1 MESENEIKPNPLV
14 ELQEYKIISQLFDKN
29 EDDQTYS
36 INILLPTPESLDK
49 LCNQQIV
56 KDVLNFNLEKYK
68 SYFEEQNSENQE
80 EIKMILNLD
89 KNTSIRSKDLLP
101 HILIFIGGMNS
112 ENTLYDF
119 FEGLNIQTED
129 QCIDNAEN
137 YFVYLLKFLDFL
149 KKEEKFSIPINQM
162 DSLFSSLDELGINI
176 PRKDTN
182 VLYRSI
188 KDSFFAMNK
197 NKILVLVAP
206 SHNFWIKSEKNSIKE
221 QLYDLKLNN
230 YSNIFY
236 NKKFIQKFL
245 KKIAKHP
252 RCCFG
257 IISSMTYKNLK
268 NCWDGL
274 EKQFTNECP
283 KNVIFIEQNDH
294 EKIQLDPNNKK
305 LSFFR
310 SMKKI
315 IEHLSAE
322 KKKELKKKN
331 CVTDNETESNYENF
345 KEKNILIVES
355 EEDKVAEDNK
365 NNSIFVSV
373 FSEKYLESDEQKKLA
388 IDLEGDK
395 AINYIYKLLE
405 TCNDDIREYINKNRI
420 SDEYSVVV

>member
-68 SYFEEQNSENQE
+68 PYFEEQNSENQE

-331 CVTDNETESNYENF
+331 CVTDNETESNYEYF

-373 FSEKYLESDEQKKLA
+373 FSEKYLESDEQKKMA

>member
-1 MESENEIKPNPLV
+1 MENENEIKPNPLV
-14 ELQEYKIISQLFDKN
+14 VLQEYKIISQLFDKN

-49 LCNQQIV
+49 ICNQPIV
-56 KDVLNFNLEKYK
+56 KDLLNFDLKKYK
-68 SYFEEQNSENQE
+68 TFFEEQNSEGQE
-80 EIKMILNLD
+80 EKKFILNLD
-89 KNTSIRSKDLLP
+89 RTSIKSKDLLP

-119 FEGLNIQTED
+119 FEGLTVQTED
-129 QCIDNAEN
+129 QCIDNSEN
-137 YFVYLLKFLDFL
+137 YFVYILKFLDFL

-162 DSLFSSLDELGINI
+162 DSLFSTLDELGINI
-176 PRKDTN
+176 PREDTN

-206 SHNFWIKSEKNSIKE
+206 SHNFWIKSEKSSIKE

-230 YSNIFY
+230 FSNIFY
-236 NKKFIQKFL
+236 HKKFIEKFL

-257 IISSMTYKNLK
+257 IISSMTYRNLK

-294 EKIQLDPNNKK
+294 EKIQLDPKSKK

-322 KKKELKKKN
+322 KKKELKMKN
-331 CVTDNETESNYENF
+331 YDDESENNF
-345 KEKNILIVES
+345 QSFNEKNILIVES
-355 EEDKVAEDNK
+355 EEDKIGEGNK

-395 AINYIYKLLE
+395 SINYIYKLLE
-405 TCNDDIREYINKNRI
+405 TCNDDIREYLNRNKI
-420 SDEYSVVV
+420 SDEYSVV

>member
-1 MESENEIKPNPLV
+1 MENENEIKPNPLV
-14 ELQEYKIISQLFDKN
+14 VLQEYKIISQLFDKN

-49 LCNQQIV
+49 ICNQPIV
-56 KDVLNFNLEKYK
+56 KDLLNFDLKKYK
-68 SYFEEQNSENQE
+68 TFFEEQNSEGQE
-80 EIKMILNLD
+80 EKKFILNLD
-89 KNTSIRSKDLLP
+89 RTSIKSKDLLP

-119 FEGLNIQTED
+119 FEGLTVQTED
-129 QCIDNAEN
+129 QCIDNSGN
-137 YFVYLLKFLDFL
+137 YFVYILKFLDFL

-162 DSLFSSLDELGINI
+162 DSLFSTLDELGINI
-176 PRKDTN
+176 PREDTN

-206 SHNFWIKSEKNSIKE
+206 SHNFWIKSEKSSIKE

-230 YSNIFY
+230 FSNIFY
-236 NKKFIQKFL
+236 HKKFIEKFL

-257 IISSMTYKNLK
+257 IISSMTYRNLK

-294 EKIQLDPNNKK
+294 EKIQLDPKSKK

-331 CVTDNETESNYENF
+331 YDDESENNF
-345 KEKNILIVES
+345 QCFNEKNILIVES
-355 EEDKVAEDNK
+355 EEDKIGEGNK

-395 AINYIYKLLE
+395 SINYIYKLLE
-405 TCNDDIREYINKNRI
+405 TCNDDIREYINRNKI
-420 SDEYSVVV
+420 SDEYSVV

>member
-1 MESENEIKPNPLV
+1 MENENEIKPNPLV
-14 ELQEYKIISQLFDKN
+14 VLQEYKIISQLFDKN

-49 LCNQQIV
+49 ICNQPIV
-56 KDVLNFNLEKYK
+56 KDVLNFDLKKYK
-68 SYFEEQNSENQE
+68 TFFEEQNSEGQE
-80 EIKMILNLD
+80 EKKFILNLD
-89 KNTSIRSKDLLP
+89 RTSIKSKDLLP

-119 FEGLNIQTED
+119 FEGLTVQTED
-129 QCIDNAEN
+129 QCIDNSEN
-137 YFVYLLKFLDFL
+137 YFVYILKFLDFL

-162 DSLFSSLDELGINI
+162 DSLFSTLDELGINI
-176 PRKDTN
+176 PREDTN

-206 SHNFWIKSEKNSIKE
+206 SHNFWIKSEKSSIKE

-230 YSNIFY
+230 FSNIFY
-236 NKKFIQKFL
+236 HKKFIEKFL

-257 IISSMTYKNLK
+257 IISSMTYRNLK

-294 EKIQLDPNNKK
+294 EKIQLDPKSKK

-331 CVTDNETESNYENF
+331 YDDESENNF
-345 KEKNILIVES
+345 QCFNEKNILIVES
-355 EEDKVAEDNK
+355 EEDKIGEDNK

-395 AINYIYKLLE
+395 SIKYIYKLLE
-405 TCNDDIREYINKNRI
+405 TCNDDIREYINRNKI
-420 SDEYSVVV
+420 SDEYSVV

>member
-1 MESENEIKPNPLV
+1 MENENEIKPNPLV
-14 ELQEYKIISQLFDKN
+14 VLQEYKIISQLFDKN

-49 LCNQQIV
+49 ICNQPIV
-56 KDVLNFNLEKYK
+56 KDVLNFDLKKYK
-68 SYFEEQNSENQE
+68 TFFEEQNSEDQE
-80 EIKMILNLD
+80 EKKFILNLD
-89 KNTSIRSKDLLP
+89 RTSIKSKDLLP

-119 FEGLNIQTED
+119 FEGLTVQTED
-129 QCIDNAEN
+129 QCIDNSEN
-137 YFVYLLKFLDFL
+137 YFVYILKFLDFL

-162 DSLFSSLDELGINI
+162 DSLFSTLDELGINI
-176 PRKDTN
+176 PREDTN

-206 SHNFWIKSEKNSIKE
+206 SHNFWIKSEKSSIKE

-230 YSNIFY
+230 FSNIFY
-236 NKKFIQKFL
+236 HKKFIEKFL

-257 IISSMTYKNLK
+257 IISSMTYRNLK

-294 EKIQLDPNNKK
+294 EKIRLDPNSKK

-331 CVTDNETESNYENF
+331 YDDESENNF
-345 KEKNILIVES
+345 QCFNEKNILIVES
-355 EEDKVAEDNK
+355 EEDKIGEDNK

-373 FSEKYLESDEQKKLA
+373 FSEKYLESDEQKKLV

-395 AINYIYKLLE
+395 SINYIYKLLE
-405 TCNDDIREYINKNRI
+405 TCNDDIREYINKNKI
-420 SDEYSVVV
+420 SDEYSVA

>member
-294 EKIQLDPNNKK
+294 EKIKLDPNNKK

-331 CVTDNETESNYENF
+331 CVTDNETESNYEYF

-373 FSEKYLESDEQKKLA
+373 FSEKYLESDEQKKMA

>member
-1 MESENEIKPNPLV
+1 MENENEIKPNPLV
-14 ELQEYKIISQLFDKN
+14 VLQEYKIISQLFDKN

-49 LCNQQIV
+49 ICNQPIV
-56 KDVLNFNLEKYK
+56 KDLLNFDLKKYK
-68 SYFEEQNSENQE
+68 TFFEEQNSEDQE
-80 EIKMILNLD
+80 EKKFILNLD
-89 KNTSIRSKDLLP
+89 RTSIKSKDLLP

-119 FEGLNIQTED
+119 FEGLTVQTED
-129 QCIDNAEN
+129 QCIDNSEN
-137 YFVYLLKFLDFL
+137 YFVYILKFLDFL

-162 DSLFSSLDELGINI
+162 DSLFSTLDELGINI
-176 PRKDTN
+176 PREDTN

-206 SHNFWIKSEKNSIKE
+206 SHNFWIKSEKSSIKE

-230 YSNIFY
+230 FSNIFY
-236 NKKFIQKFL
+236 HKKFIEKFL

-257 IISSMTYKNLK
+257 IISSMTYRNLK

-294 EKIQLDPNNKK
+294 EKIRLDPNSKK

-331 CVTDNETESNYENF
+331 YDDESENNF
-345 KEKNILIVES
+345 QCFNEKNILIVES
-355 EEDKVAEDNK
+355 EEDKIGEDNK

-395 AINYIYKLLE
+395 SINYIYKLLE
-405 TCNDDIREYINKNRI
+405 TCNDDIREYINRNKI
-420 SDEYSVVV
+420 SDEYSVV

>member
-68 SYFEEQNSENQE
+68 PYFEEQDSENQE

-331 CVTDNETESNYENF
+331 CVTDNETESNYEYF

-373 FSEKYLESDEQKKLA
+373 FSEKYLESDEQKKMA

>member
-1 MESENEIKPNPLV
+1 MENGNEIKPNLLV
-14 ELQEYKIISQLFDKN
+14 VLQEYKIISQLFDKN

-49 LCNQQIV
+49 MCNQPIV
-56 KDVLNFNLEKYK
+56 KDVLKFDLTKYK
-68 SYFEEQNSENQE
+68 TFFEEQNSEEQE
-80 EIKMILNLD
+80 EKKIILNLD
-89 KNTSIRSKDLLP
+89 RTSIKSKDLLP

-119 FEGLNIQTED
+119 FEGLTVQTED
-129 QCIDNAEN
+129 QCIDNSAN
-137 YFVYLLKFLDFL
+137 YFVYILKFLDFL

-162 DSLFSSLDELGINI
+162 DSLFITLDELGINI
-176 PRKDTN
+176 PREDSN

-188 KDSFFAMNK
+188 KDSFFAMSK

-206 SHNFWIKSEKNSIKE
+206 SHNFWIKSEKSVINE

-236 NKKFIQKFL
+236 NKKFIEKFL

-257 IISSMTYKNLK
+257 IISSMTYRNLK

-294 EKIQLDPNNKK
+294 EKLKLEPNSKK
-305 LSFFR
+305 VSFFR

-315 IEHLSAE
+315 IEHLSTE

-331 CVTDNETESNYENF
+331 CDDESENNF
-345 KEKNILIVES
+345 LYFNEKNILIVES
-355 EEDKVAEDNK
+355 EEDKIAEDNK

-395 AINYIYKLLE
+395 SINYIYKLLE
-405 TCNDDIREYINKNRI
+405 TCNDDIREYINKNKI
-420 SDEYSVVV
+420 TDEYTVV

>member
-1 MESENEIKPNPLV
+1 MENENEIKPNPLV
-14 ELQEYKIISQLFDKN
+14 VLQEYKIISQLFDKN

-49 LCNQQIV
+49 ICNQPIV
-56 KDVLNFNLEKYK
+56 KDVLNFDLKKYK
-68 SYFEEQNSENQE
+68 TFFEEQNSEGQE
-80 EIKMILNLD
+80 EKKFILNLD
-89 KNTSIRSKDLLP
+89 RTSIKSKDLLP

-119 FEGLNIQTED
+119 FEGLTVQTED
-129 QCIDNAEN
+129 QCIDNSEN
-137 YFVYLLKFLDFL
+137 YFVYILKFLDFL

-162 DSLFSSLDELGINI
+162 DSLFSTLDELGINI
-176 PRKDTN
+176 PREDTN

-206 SHNFWIKSEKNSIKE
+206 SHNFWIKSEKSSIKE

-230 YSNIFY
+230 FSNIFY
-236 NKKFIQKFL
+236 HKKFIEKFL

-257 IISSMTYKNLK
+257 IISSMTYRNLK

-294 EKIQLDPNNKK
+294 EKIQLDPKSKK

-331 CVTDNETESNYENF
+331 YDDESENNF
-345 KEKNILIVES
+345 QCFNEKNILIVES
-355 EEDKVAEDNK
+355 EEDKIGEDNK

-395 AINYIYKLLE
+395 SINYIYKLLE
-405 TCNDDIREYINKNRI
+405 TCNDDIREYLNRNKI
-420 SDEYSVVV
+420 SDEYSVV

>member
-1 MESENEIKPNPLV
+1 MEGENEIKPNPLV

-49 LCNQQIV
+49 ICNQQIV
-56 KDVLNFNLEKYK
+56 KDVLHFDLKKYK
-68 SYFEEQNSENQE
+68 SYFEEQNSKDQE
-80 EIKMILNLD
+80 EKKIILNLD
-89 KNTSIRSKDLLP
+89 KNTSIKSKDLLP

-119 FEGLNIQTED
+119 FEGLTVQTED
-129 QCIDNAEN
+129 QCIDNSEN
-137 YFVYLLKFLDFL
+137 YFLYILKYLDFL

-176 PRKDTN
+176 SREDTN

-206 SHNFWIKSEKNSIKE
+206 SHNFWIKSEKSSINE

-236 NKKFIQKFL
+236 NKNFIQKFL

-257 IISSMTYKNLK
+257 IISSMTYRNLK

-283 KNVIFIEQNDH
+283 KTVIFIEQNDH
-294 EKIQLDPNNKK
+294 EKIQLDPNSKK
-305 LSFFR
+305 MSFFR
-310 SMKKI
+310 SMRKI
-315 IEHLSAE
+315 IEHLSAD

-331 CVTDNETESNYENF
+331 SVIDDEAENNF
-345 KEKNILIVES
+345 LYFNEKNILILES

-365 NNSIFVSV
+365 NNSIFVNV
-373 FSEKYLESDEQKKLA
+373 FSEKYLESDEQKKLV

-395 AINYIYKLLE
+395 SINYIYKLLE
-405 TCNDDIREYINKNRI
+405 TCNDDIREYINKNKI
-420 SDEYSVVV
+420 SDEYSFA

>member
-1 MESENEIKPNPLV
+1 MENENEIKPNPLV
-14 ELQEYKIISQLFDKN
+14 VLQEYKIISQLFDKN

-49 LCNQQIV
+49 ICNQPIV
-56 KDVLNFNLEKYK
+56 KDVLNFDLKKYK
-68 SYFEEQNSENQE
+68 TFFEEQNSEDQE
-80 EIKMILNLD
+80 EKKFILNLD
-89 KNTSIRSKDLLP
+89 RTSIKSKDLLP

-119 FEGLNIQTED
+119 FEGLTVQTED
-129 QCIDNAEN
+129 QCIDNSEN
-137 YFVYLLKFLDFL
+137 YFVYILKFLDFL

-162 DSLFSSLDELGINI
+162 DSLFSALDELGINI
-176 PRKDTN
+176 PREDTN

-206 SHNFWIKSEKNSIKE
+206 SHNFWIKSEKSSIKE

-230 YSNIFY
+230 FSNIFY
-236 NKKFIQKFL
+236 HKKFIEKFL

-257 IISSMTYKNLK
+257 IISSMTYRNLK

-294 EKIQLDPNNKK
+294 EKIPLDPNSKK
-305 LSFFR
+305 LRFFR

-331 CVTDNETESNYENF
+331 YDDESENNF
-345 KEKNILIVES
+345 QCFNEKNILIVES
-355 EEDKVAEDNK
+355 EEDKIGEDNK

-373 FSEKYLESDEQKKLA
+373 FSEKYLESDAQKKLA

-395 AINYIYKLLE
+395 SINYIYKLLE
-405 TCNDDIREYINKNRI
+405 TCNDDIREYINRNKI
-420 SDEYSVVV
+420 SDEYSVV

>member
-1 MESENEIKPNPLV
+1 MENENEIKPNPLV
-14 ELQEYKIISQLFDKN
+14 VLQEYKIISQLFDKN

-49 LCNQQIV
+49 ICNQTIV
-56 KDVLNFNLEKYK
+56 KDLLNFDLKKYK
-68 SYFEEQNSENQE
+68 TFFEEQNSEGQE
-80 EIKMILNLD
+80 EKKFILNLD
-89 KNTSIRSKDLLP
+89 RTSIKSKDLLP
-101 HILIFIGGMNS
+101 HILFFIGGMNS

-119 FEGLNIQTED
+119 FEGLTVQTED
-129 QCIDNAEN
+129 QCIDNSEN
-137 YFVYLLKFLDFL
+137 YFVYILKFLDFL

-162 DSLFSSLDELGINI
+162 DSLFSTLDELGINI
-176 PRKDTN
+176 PREDTN

-206 SHNFWIKSEKNSIKE
+206 SHNFWIKSEKSSIKE

-230 YSNIFY
+230 FSNIFY
-236 NKKFIQKFL
+236 HKKFIEKFL

-257 IISSMTYKNLK
+257 IISSMTYRNLK

-294 EKIQLDPNNKK
+294 EKIRLDPNSKK
-305 LSFFR
+305 LGFFR

-331 CVTDNETESNYENF
+331 YDDESENNF
-345 KEKNILIVES
+345 QCFNEKNILIVES
-355 EEDKVAEDNK
+355 EEDKIGEDNK

-395 AINYIYKLLE
+395 SINYIYKLLE
-405 TCNDDIREYINKNRI
+405 TCNDDIREYINRNKI
-420 SDEYSVVV
+420 SDEYSVV

>member
-1 MESENEIKPNPLV
+1 MENENEIKPNPLV
-14 ELQEYKIISQLFDKN
+14 VLQEYKIISQLFDKN

-49 LCNQQIV
+49 ICNQTIV
-56 KDVLNFNLEKYK
+56 KDLLNFDLKKYK
-68 SYFEEQNSENQE
+68 TFFEEQNSEDQE
-80 EIKMILNLD
+80 EKKFILNLD
-89 KNTSIRSKDLLP
+89 RTSIKSKDLLP

-119 FEGLNIQTED
+119 FEGLTVQTED
-129 QCIDNAEN
+129 QCIDNSEN
-137 YFVYLLKFLDFL
+137 YFVYILKFLDFL

-162 DSLFSSLDELGINI
+162 DSLFSTLDELGINI
-176 PRKDTN
+176 PREDTN

-206 SHNFWIKSEKNSIKE
+206 SHNFWIKSEKSSIKE

-230 YSNIFY
+230 FSNIFY
-236 NKKFIQKFL
+236 HKKFIEKFL

-257 IISSMTYKNLK
+257 IISSMTYRNLK

-294 EKIQLDPNNKK
+294 EKIQLDPKSKK

-331 CVTDNETESNYENF
+331 YDDESENNF
-345 KEKNILIVES
+345 QCFNEKNILIVES
-355 EEDKVAEDNK
+355 EEDKIGEDNK

-395 AINYIYKLLE
+395 SINYIYKLLE
-405 TCNDDIREYINKNRI
+405 TCNDDIREYINRNKI
-420 SDEYSVVV
+420 SDEYSVV

>member
-1 MESENEIKPNPLV
+1 MENENEIKPNPLV
-14 ELQEYKIISQLFDKN
+14 VLQEYKIISQLFDKN

-49 LCNQQIV
+49 ICNQPIV
-56 KDVLNFNLEKYK
+56 KDLLNFDLKKYK
-68 SYFEEQNSENQE
+68 TFFEEQNSEGQE
-80 EIKMILNLD
+80 EKKFILNLD
-89 KNTSIRSKDLLP
+89 RTSIKSKDLLP

-119 FEGLNIQTED
+119 FEGLTVQTED
-129 QCIDNAEN
+129 QCIDNSEN
-137 YFVYLLKFLDFL
+137 YFVYILKFLDFL

-162 DSLFSSLDELGINI
+162 DSLFSALDELGINI
-176 PRKDTN
+176 PREDTN

-188 KDSFFAMNK
+188 KDSFFAMSK
-197 NKILVLVAP
+197 NKILILVAP
-206 SHNFWIKSEKNSIKE
+206 SHNFWIKSEKSSIKE

-230 YSNIFY
+230 FSNIFY
-236 NKKFIQKFL
+236 HKKFIEKFL

-257 IISSMTYKNLK
+257 IISSMTYRNLK

-274 EKQFTNECP
+274 EKQFTNDCP

-294 EKIQLDPNNKK
+294 EKIPLDPNSKK

-331 CVTDNETESNYENF
+331 YDDESENNF
-345 KEKNILIVES
+345 QCFNEKNILIVES
-355 EEDKVAEDNK
+355 EEDKIGEDNK

-395 AINYIYKLLE
+395 SINYIYKLLE
-405 TCNDDIREYINKNRI
+405 TCNDDIREYINRNKI
-420 SDEYSVVV
+420 SDEYSVV

>member
-1 MESENEIKPNPLV
+1 MENENEIKPNPLV
-14 ELQEYKIISQLFDKN
+14 VLQEYKIISQLFDRN

-49 LCNQQIV
+49 ICNQPIV
-56 KDVLNFNLEKYK
+56 KDVLNFDLKKYK
-68 SYFEEQNSENQE
+68 TFFEEQNSEDQE
-80 EIKMILNLD
+80 EKKFILNLD
-89 KNTSIRSKDLLP
+89 RTSIKSKDLLP

-119 FEGLNIQTED
+119 FEGLTVQTED
-129 QCIDNAEN
+129 QCIDNSEN
-137 YFVYLLKFLDFL
+137 YFVYILKFLDFL

-162 DSLFSSLDELGINI
+162 DSLFSTLDELGINI
-176 PRKDTN
+176 PREDTN

-206 SHNFWIKSEKNSIKE
+206 SHNFWIKSEKSSIKE

-230 YSNIFY
+230 FSNIFY
-236 NKKFIQKFL
+236 HKKFIEKFL

-257 IISSMTYKNLK
+257 IISSMTYRNLK

-294 EKIQLDPNNKK
+294 EKIQLDPKSKK

-331 CVTDNETESNYENF
+331 YDDESENNF
-345 KEKNILIVES
+345 QCFNEKNILIVES
-355 EEDKVAEDNK
+355 EEDKISEDNK
-365 NNSIFVSV
+365 NNFIFVSV

-395 AINYIYKLLE
+395 SINYIYKLLE
-405 TCNDDIREYINKNRI
+405 TCNDDIKEYINKNKI
-420 SDEYSVVV
+420 NDEYSVV

>member
-1 MESENEIKPNPLV
+1 MENENEIKPNPLV
-14 ELQEYKIISQLFDKN
+14 VLQEYKIISQLFDKN

-49 LCNQQIV
+49 ICNQPIV
-56 KDVLNFNLEKYK
+56 KDLLNFDLKKYK
-68 SYFEEQNSENQE
+68 TFFEEQNSEDQE
-80 EIKMILNLD
+80 EKKFILNLD
-89 KNTSIRSKDLLP
+89 RTSIKSKDLLP

-119 FEGLNIQTED
+119 FEGLTVQTED
-129 QCIDNAEN
+129 QCIDNSEN
-137 YFVYLLKFLDFL
+137 YFVYILKFLDFL

-162 DSLFSSLDELGINI
+162 DSLFSTLDELGINI
-176 PRKDTN
+176 PREDTN

-206 SHNFWIKSEKNSIKE
+206 SHNFWIKSEKSSINE

-230 YSNIFY
+230 FSNIFY
-236 NKKFIQKFL
+236 HKKFIEKFL

-257 IISSMTYKNLK
+257 IISSMTYRNLK

-294 EKIQLDPNNKK
+294 EKIQLDPKSKK

-331 CVTDNETESNYENF
+331 YDDESENNF
-345 KEKNILIVES
+345 QCFNEKNILIVES
-355 EEDKVAEDNK
+355 EEDKIGEDNK

-373 FSEKYLESDEQKKLA
+373 FSEKYLESDAQKKLA

-395 AINYIYKLLE
+395 SINYIYKLLE
-405 TCNDDIREYINKNRI
+405 TCNDDIREYLNRNKI
-420 SDEYSVVV
+420 SDEYSVV

>member
-1 MESENEIKPNPLV
+1 MENENEIKPNPLV
-14 ELQEYKIISQLFDKN
+14 VLQEYKIISQLFDKN

-49 LCNQQIV
+49 ICNQTIV
-56 KDVLNFNLEKYK
+56 KDLLNFDLKKYK
-68 SYFEEQNSENQE
+68 TFFEEQNSEGQE
-80 EIKMILNLD
+80 EKKFILNLD
-89 KNTSIRSKDLLP
+89 RTSIKSKDLLP
-101 HILIFIGGMNS
+101 HILIFVGGMNS

-119 FEGLNIQTED
+119 FEGLTVQTED
-129 QCIDNAEN
+129 QCIDNSEN
-137 YFVYLLKFLDFL
+137 YFVYILKFLDFL

-162 DSLFSSLDELGINI
+162 DSLFSTLDELGINI
-176 PRKDTN
+176 PREDTN

-206 SHNFWIKSEKNSIKE
+206 SHNFWIKSEKSSIKE

-230 YSNIFY
+230 FSNIFY
-236 NKKFIQKFL
+236 HKKFIEKFL

-257 IISSMTYKNLK
+257 IISSMTYRNLK

-294 EKIQLDPNNKK
+294 EKIQLDPKSKK

-331 CVTDNETESNYENF
+331 YDDESENNF
-345 KEKNILIVES
+345 QCFNEKNILIVES
-355 EEDKVAEDNK
+355 EEDKIGEDNK

-395 AINYIYKLLE
+395 SINYIYKLLE
-405 TCNDDIREYINKNRI
+405 TCNDDIREYINRNKI
-420 SDEYSVVV
+420 SDEYSVV

>member
-1 MESENEIKPNPLV
+1 MENENEIKPNPLV
-14 ELQEYKIISQLFDKN
+14 VLQEYKIISQLFDKN

-49 LCNQQIV
+49 ICNQPIV
-56 KDVLNFNLEKYK
+56 KDVLNFDLKKYK
-68 SYFEEQNSENQE
+68 TFFEEQNSEDQE
-80 EIKMILNLD
+80 EKKFILNLD
-89 KNTSIRSKDLLP
+89 RTSIKSKDLLP

-119 FEGLNIQTED
+119 FEGLTVQTED
-129 QCIDNAEN
+129 QCIDNSEN
-137 YFVYLLKFLDFL
+137 YFVYILKFLDFL

-162 DSLFSSLDELGINI
+162 DSLFSALDELGINI
-176 PRKDTN
+176 PREDTN

-206 SHNFWIKSEKNSIKE
+206 SHNFWIKSEKSSIKE

-230 YSNIFY
+230 FSNIFY
-236 NKKFIQKFL
+236 HKKFIEKFL

-257 IISSMTYKNLK
+257 IISSMTYRNLK

-294 EKIQLDPNNKK
+294 EKIQLDPKSKK

-331 CVTDNETESNYENF
+331 YDDESENNF
-345 KEKNILIVES
+345 QCFNEKNILLVES
-355 EEDKVAEDNK
+355 EEDKISEDNK
-365 NNSIFVSV
+365 NNFIFVSV

-395 AINYIYKLLE
+395 SINYIYKLLE
-405 TCNDDIREYINKNRI
+405 TCNDDIREYINRNKI
-420 SDEYSVVV
+420 SDEYSVV

>member
-68 SYFEEQNSENQE
+68 PYFEEQNSENQE

-373 FSEKYLESDEQKKLA
+373 FSEKYLESDEQKKMA

>member
-1 MESENEIKPNPLV
+1 MENENVIRPNPLV

-49 LCNQQIV
+49 ICNQPIV
-56 KDVLNFNLEKYK
+56 KDLLNFDLKKYK
-68 SYFEEQNSENQE
+68 TFFEEQNSEDQE
-80 EIKMILNLD
+80 EKKFILNLD
-89 KNTSIRSKDLLP
+89 RTSIKSKDLLP

-119 FEGLNIQTED
+119 FEGLTVQTED
-129 QCIDNAEN
+129 QCIDNSEN
-137 YFVYLLKFLDFL
+137 YFVYILKFLDFL
-149 KKEEKFSIPINQM
+149 KKEEKFSIHINQM
-162 DSLFSSLDELGINI
+162 DSLFSTLDELGINI
-176 PRKDTN
+176 PREDTN

-206 SHNFWIKSEKNSIKE
+206 SHNFWIKSEKSSIKE

-230 YSNIFY
+230 FSNIFY
-236 NKKFIQKFL
+236 HKKFIEKFL

-257 IISSMTYKNLK
+257 IISSMTYRNLK

-294 EKIQLDPNNKK
+294 EKIQLAPKSKK

-331 CVTDNETESNYENF
+331 YDDESENNF
-345 KEKNILIVES
+345 QCFNEKNILIVES
-355 EEDKVAEDNK
+355 EEDKIGEDNK
-365 NNSIFVSV
+365 NNFIFVSV

-395 AINYIYKLLE
+395 SINYIYKLLE
-405 TCNDDIREYINKNRI
+405 TCNDDIREYINRNKI
-420 SDEYSVVV
+420 SDEYSVV

>member
-1 MESENEIKPNPLV
+1 V

-68 SYFEEQNSENQE
+68 PYFEEQNSENQE

>member
-1 MESENEIKPNPLV
+1 MENENEIKPNPLV
-14 ELQEYKIISQLFDKN
+14 VLQEYKIISQLFDKN

-49 LCNQQIV
+49 ICNQPIV
-56 KDVLNFNLEKYK
+56 KDLLNFDLKKYK
-68 SYFEEQNSENQE
+68 TFFEEQNSEDQE
-80 EIKMILNLD
+80 EKKFILNLD
-89 KNTSIRSKDLLP
+89 RTSIKSKDLLP

-119 FEGLNIQTED
+119 FEGLTVQTED
-129 QCIDNAEN
+129 QCIDNSEN
-137 YFVYLLKFLDFL
+137 YFVYILKFLDFL

-162 DSLFSSLDELGINI
+162 DSLFSALDELGINI
-176 PRKDTN
+176 PREDTN

-206 SHNFWIKSEKNSIKE
+206 SHNFWIKSEKSSIKE

-230 YSNIFY
+230 FSNIFY
-236 NKKFIQKFL
+236 HKKFIEKFL

-257 IISSMTYKNLK
+257 IISSMTYRNLK

-294 EKIQLDPNNKK
+294 EKIQLDPKSKK
-305 LSFFR
+305 LSFSR

-331 CVTDNETESNYENF
+331 YDDESENNF
-345 KEKNILIVES
+345 QCFNEKNILIVES
-355 EEDKVAEDNK
+355 EEDKIGEDNK

-373 FSEKYLESDEQKKLA
+373 FSEKYLESDAQKKLA

-395 AINYIYKLLE
+395 SINYIYKLLE
-405 TCNDDIREYINKNRI
+405 TCNDDIREYLNRNKI
-420 SDEYSVVV
+420 SDEYSVV

>member
-1 MESENEIKPNPLV
+1 MENENEIKPNPLV
-14 ELQEYKIISQLFDKN
+14 VLQEYKIISQLFDKN

-49 LCNQQIV
+49 ICNQPIV
-56 KDVLNFNLEKYK
+56 KDLLNFDLKKYK
-68 SYFEEQNSENQE
+68 TFFEEQNSEDQE
-80 EIKMILNLD
+80 EKKFILNLD
-89 KNTSIRSKDLLP
+89 RTSIKSKDLLP

-119 FEGLNIQTED
+119 FEGLTVQTED
-129 QCIDNAEN
+129 QCIDNSEN
-137 YFVYLLKFLDFL
+137 YFVYILKFLDFL
-149 KKEEKFSIPINQM
+149 KKEEKFSIHINQM
-162 DSLFSSLDELGINI
+162 DSLFSTLDELGINI
-176 PRKDTN
+176 PREDTN

-188 KDSFFAMNK
+188 KDSFFAMSK
-197 NKILVLVAP
+197 NKILILVAP
-206 SHNFWIKSEKNSIKE
+206 SHNFWIKSEKSSIKE

-230 YSNIFY
+230 FSNIFY
-236 NKKFIQKFL
+236 HKKFIEKFL

-257 IISSMTYKNLK
+257 IISSMTYRNLK

-294 EKIQLDPNNKK
+294 EKIQLDPKSKK

-331 CVTDNETESNYENF
+331 YDDESENNF
-345 KEKNILIVES
+345 QCFNEKNILIVES
-355 EEDKVAEDNK
+355 EEDKMGEDNK

-395 AINYIYKLLE
+395 SINYIYKLLE
-405 TCNDDIREYINKNRI
+405 TCNDDIREYINRNKI
-420 SDEYSVVV
+420 SDEYSVV

>member
-1 MESENEIKPNPLV
+1 
-14 ELQEYKIISQLFDKN
+14 
-29 EDDQTYS
+29 
-36 INILLPTPESLDK
+36 
-49 LCNQQIV
+49 
-56 KDVLNFNLEKYK
+56 
-68 SYFEEQNSENQE
+68 
-80 EIKMILNLD
+80 
-89 KNTSIRSKDLLP
+89 
-101 HILIFIGGMNS
+101 MNS

-119 FEGLNIQTED
+119 FEGLTVQTED
-129 QCIDNAEN
+129 QCIDNSEN
-137 YFVYLLKFLDFL
+137 YFVYILKFLDFL

-162 DSLFSSLDELGINI
+162 DSLFSTLDELGINI
-176 PRKDTN
+176 PREDTN

-206 SHNFWIKSEKNSIKE
+206 SHNFWIKSEKSSIKE

-230 YSNIFY
+230 FSNIFY
-236 NKKFIQKFL
+236 HKKFIEKFL

-257 IISSMTYKNLK
+257 IISSMTYRNLK

-294 EKIQLDPNNKK
+294 EKIQLDPKSKK

-331 CVTDNETESNYENF
+331 CVIDDESENNF
-345 KEKNILIVES
+345 LYFNEKNILIVES

-365 NNSIFVSV
+365 HNSIFVSV
-373 FSEKYLESDEQKKLA
+373 FSEKYLESDEQNKLA

-405 TCNDDIREYINKNRI
+405 TCNDDIREYINKNKI
-420 SDEYSVVV
+420 SNDYSVL

>member
-1 MESENEIKPNPLV
+1 MENENEIKPNPLV
-14 ELQEYKIISQLFDKN
+14 VLQEYKIISQLFDKN

-49 LCNQQIV
+49 ICNQPIV
-56 KDVLNFNLEKYK
+56 KDLLNFDLKKYK
-68 SYFEEQNSENQE
+68 TFFEEQNSEGQE
-80 EIKMILNLD
+80 EKKFILNLD
-89 KNTSIRSKDLLP
+89 RTSIKSKDLLP

-119 FEGLNIQTED
+119 FEGLTVQTED
-129 QCIDNAEN
+129 QCIDNSEN
-137 YFVYLLKFLDFL
+137 YFVYILKFLDFL

-162 DSLFSSLDELGINI
+162 DSLFSTLDELGINI
-176 PRKDTN
+176 PREDTN

-188 KDSFFAMNK
+188 KDSFFNKNK

-206 SHNFWIKSEKNSIKE
+206 SHNFWIKSEKSSIKE

-230 YSNIFY
+230 FSNIFY
-236 NKKFIQKFL
+236 HKKFIEKFL

-257 IISSMTYKNLK
+257 IISSMTYRNLK

-294 EKIQLDPNNKK
+294 EKIQLDPKSKK

-331 CVTDNETESNYENF
+331 YDDESENNF
-345 KEKNILIVES
+345 QCFNEKNILIVES
-355 EEDKVAEDNK
+355 EEDKIGEGNK

-395 AINYIYKLLE
+395 SINYIYKLLE
-405 TCNDDIREYINKNRI
+405 TCNDDIREYINRNKI
-420 SDEYSVVV
+420 SDEYSVV

>member
-1 MESENEIKPNPLV
+1 MENGNEIKPNPLV
-14 ELQEYKIISQLFDKN
+14 VLQEYKIISQLFDKN

-49 LCNQQIV
+49 MCNQPIV
-56 KDVLNFNLEKYK
+56 KDVLKFDLTKYK
-68 SYFEEQNSENQE
+68 TFFEEQNSEEHE
-80 EIKMILNLD
+80 EKKIKLNLD
-89 KNTSIRSKDLLP
+89 RTSIKSKDLLP

-119 FEGLNIQTED
+119 FEGLTVQTED
-129 QCIDNAEN
+129 QCIDNSAN
-137 YFVYLLKFLDFL
+137 YFVYILKFLDFL

-162 DSLFSSLDELGINI
+162 DSLFITLDELGINI
-176 PRKDTN
+176 PREDSN

-206 SHNFWIKSEKNSIKE
+206 SHNFWIKSEKSAINE

-236 NKKFIQKFL
+236 NKKFIEKFL

-257 IISSMTYKNLK
+257 IISSMTYRNLK

-294 EKIQLDPNNKK
+294 EKLKLEPNSKK

-310 SMKKI
+310 NMKKI
-315 IEHLSAE
+315 IEHLSTE

-331 CVTDNETESNYENF
+331 SDDESENNF
-345 KEKNILIVES
+345 LFFNEKNILIVES
-355 EEDKVAEDNK
+355 EEDKIAEDTK

-395 AINYIYKLLE
+395 SINYIYKLLE
-405 TCNDDIREYINKNRI
+405 TCNDDIREYINKNKI
-420 SDEYSVVV
+420 SDEYSVV

>member
-1 MESENEIKPNPLV
+1 MENENAIKPNPLI

-29 EDDQTYS
+29 EEDQTYS

-49 LCNQQIV
+49 ICKQKIV
-56 KDVLNFNLEKYK
+56 KDVLHFDLQKYK
-68 SYFEEQNSENQE
+68 SYFEEQNFKDQE
-80 EIKMILNLD
+80 EKKTILNLD
-89 KNTSIRSKDLLP
+89 KNTSIKSKDLLP
-101 HILIFIGGMNS
+101 HILIFLGGMNS

-119 FEGLNIQTED
+119 FEGLTVQTED
-129 QCIDNAEN
+129 QCIDNSAN
-137 YFVYLLKFLDFL
+137 YFVYLLNFLDFL

-176 PRKDTN
+176 PREDTN

-197 NKILVLVAP
+197 NKIMILLAP
-206 SHNFWIKSEKNSIKE
+206 SHNFWIKSEKSSINDH
-221 QLYDLKLNN
+221 LYDLKLNN

-236 NKKFIQKFL
+236 NKPYIQKFL

-257 IISSMTYKNLK
+257 IISSMTYRNLK

-283 KNVIFIEQNDH
+283 KNVIFIDQNDH
-294 EKIQLDPNNKK
+294 EKIQLDPKNKK
-305 LSFFR
+305 MSFFR

-331 CVTDNETESNYENF
+331 CVIDDEAENNF
-345 KEKNILIVES
+345 LYFNEKNILIVES
-355 EEDKVAEDNK
+355 EEDKVTEDNK
-365 NNSIFVSV
+365 HNSIFVSV

-395 AINYIYKLLE
+395 SINYIYKLLE
-405 TCNDDIREYINKNRI
+405 TCNDDIREYINKNKI
-420 SDEYSVVV
+420 SNEYSVL

>member
-1 MESENEIKPNPLV
+1 MENENEIKANPLV
-14 ELQEYKIISQLFDKN
+14 DLQEYKIISQLFDKN

-49 LCNQQIV
+49 ICNQQIV
-56 KDVLNFNLEKYK
+56 KDVLNFDLKKYK
-68 SYFEEQNSENQE
+68 TYFEVQNSESQE
-80 EIKMILNLD
+80 EKKIILNLD
-89 KNTSIRSKDLLP
+89 RNTSIKNKDILP

-119 FEGLNIQTED
+119 FEGLTVQTED
-129 QCIDNAEN
+129 QCIDNSEN
-137 YFVYLLKFLDFL
+137 YLVYLLKFLDFL

-162 DSLFSSLDELGINI
+162 DSLFNSLDELGINI
-176 PRKDTN
+176 PRENKN

-188 KDSFFAMNK
+188 KDTFFSMNK
-197 NKILVLVAP
+197 NKILILLAP
-206 SHNFWIKSEKNSIKE
+206 SHNFWIKSEKSSINE

-245 KKIAKHP
+245 KTITKHP

-257 IISSMTYKNLK
+257 IISSMTFRNLK
-268 NCWDGL
+268 ICWEGL
-274 EKQFTNECP
+274 EKQFNNECP

-294 EKIQLDPNNKK
+294 EKIQLDPKNKK
-305 LSFFR
+305 MSFFR

-315 IEHLSAE
+315 IEHLSTE
-322 KKKELKKKN
+322 KKKKLKKKN
-331 CVTDNETESNYENF
+331 SIDDESENNF
-345 KEKNILIVES
+345 EYFNEKNILIVES
-355 EEDKVAEDNK
+355 EEDKIAEDNK

-373 FSEKYLESDEQKKLA
+373 FSEKYLESSQQKKLA

-395 AINYIYKLLE
+395 AINYIYTLLE
-405 TCNDDIREYINKNRI
+405 TCNEDVREYINKNKI
-420 SDEYSVVV
+420 NNEYSVA

>member
-80 EIKMILNLD
+80 EKKKILNLD

-206 SHNFWIKSEKNSIKE
+206 SHNFWIKSEKSSIKE

-331 CVTDNETESNYENF
+331 CVTDNETESNYEYF

-373 FSEKYLESDEQKKLA
+373 FSEKYLESDEQKKMA

>member
-1 MESENEIKPNPLV
+1 MENENEIKPNPLV
-14 ELQEYKIISQLFDKN
+14 VLQEYKIISQLFDKN

-49 LCNQQIV
+49 ICNQPIV
-56 KDVLNFNLEKYK
+56 KDLLNFDLKKYK
-68 SYFEEQNSENQE
+68 TFFEEQNSEDQE
-80 EIKMILNLD
+80 EKKFILNLD
-89 KNTSIRSKDLLP
+89 RTSIKSKDLLP

-119 FEGLNIQTED
+119 FEGLTVQTED
-129 QCIDNAEN
+129 QCIDNSEN
-137 YFVYLLKFLDFL
+137 YFVYILKFLDFL

-162 DSLFSSLDELGINI
+162 DSLFSTLDELGINI
-176 PRKDTN
+176 PREDTN

-206 SHNFWIKSEKNSIKE
+206 SHNFWIKSEKSSIKE

-230 YSNIFY
+230 FSNIFY
-236 NKKFIQKFL
+236 HKKFIEKFL

-257 IISSMTYKNLK
+257 IISSMTYRNLK

-294 EKIQLDPNNKK
+294 EKIQLDPKSKK

-331 CVTDNETESNYENF
+331 YDDESENNF
-345 KEKNILIVES
+345 QCFNEKNILIVES
-355 EEDKVAEDNK
+355 EEDKIGEDNK

-395 AINYIYKLLE
+395 SINYIYKLLE
-405 TCNDDIREYINKNRI
+405 TCNDDIREYINRNKI
-420 SDEYSVVV
+420 SDEYSVV

>member
-1 MESENEIKPNPLV
+1 MENENEIKPNPLV
-14 ELQEYKIISQLFDKN
+14 VLQEYKIISQLFDKN

-49 LCNQQIV
+49 ICNQPIV
-56 KDVLNFNLEKYK
+56 KDLLNFDLKKYK
-68 SYFEEQNSENQE
+68 TFFEEQNSEDQE
-80 EIKMILNLD
+80 EKKFILNLD
-89 KNTSIRSKDLLP
+89 RTSIKSKDLLP

-119 FEGLNIQTED
+119 FEGLTVQTED
-129 QCIDNAEN
+129 QCIDNSEN
-137 YFVYLLKFLDFL
+137 YFVYILKFLDFL

-162 DSLFSSLDELGINI
+162 DSLFSALDELGINI
-176 PRKDTN
+176 PREDTN

-206 SHNFWIKSEKNSIKE
+206 SHNFWIKSEKSSINE
-221 QLYDLKLNN
+221 QFHDLKLNN
-230 YSNIFY
+230 FSNIFY
-236 NKKFIQKFL
+236 HKKFIEKFL

-257 IISSMTYKNLK
+257 IISSMTYRNLK

-294 EKIQLDPNNKK
+294 EKIRLDPNSKK

-331 CVTDNETESNYENF
+331 YDDESENNF
-345 KEKNILIVES
+345 QCFNEKNILIVES
-355 EEDKVAEDNK
+355 EEDKINEDNK
-365 NNSIFVSV
+365 NNFIFVSV

-395 AINYIYKLLE
+395 SINYIYKLLE
-405 TCNDDIREYINKNRI
+405 TCNDDIREYINRNKI
-420 SDEYSVVV
+420 SDEYSAV